1 MRVSLGENAMK
12 NISLTEAR
20 ANIEDVLRTVES
32 GEAVT
37 IQPDAA
43 SETEEQRAARI
54 RWAIE
59 GIKELRKQT
68 KPVSVEEIIA
78 WKNEGRE

>member
-1 MRVSLGENAMK
+1 MR
-12 NISLTEAR
+12 NISLAEAK
-20 ANIEDVLRTVES
+20 ANIEDVLRRVEG

-37 IQPDAA
+37 IQPDPPLT
-43 SETEEQRAARI
+43 SEDQEQRAARI

-59 GIKELRKQT
+59 GIKELRKHT
-68 KPVSVEEIIA
+68 KPVSIEEIIA

>member
-1 MRVSLGENAMK
+1 MK
-12 NISLTEAR
+12 KISLTEAK
-20 ANIEDVLRTVES
+20 ADIDDVLRRVES

-37 IQPDAA
+37 IQPDPPMTP
-43 SETEEQRAARI
+43 EEEEQRAARI

-59 GIKELRKQT
+59 GIKELRKHT
-68 KPVSVEEIIA
+68 KPVSTEEVIA

>member
-1 MRVSLGENAMK
+1 MK
-12 NISLTEAR
+12 NISLTEAK
-20 ANIEDVLRTVES
+20 ANIQDVLRTVES

-37 IQPDAA
+37 IQPDASP

-68 KPVSVEEIIA
+68 KPVSVAEIIA

>member
-1 MRVSLGENAMK
+1 MKNVSL
-12 NISLTEAR
+12 SEAK
-20 ANIEDVLRTVES
+20 ANIDDVLRTVES

-37 IQPDAA
+37 IQPDAPL
-43 SETEEQRAARI
+43 TPEEEEARAARI

-59 GIKELRKQT
+59 GIKELRKHT